1 MMFARPKSKW
11 DLLDDEEDETDGEGS
26 NAIEVPPDMTYIE
39 SNIKR
44 QMATYDKLYEI
55 GGQDIINDV
64 YVRAEGEK
72 EWWLVG
78 KVARVSEQA
87 IERQWPLIERHIW
100 ALRLPIRPL
109 SNLSNPFEVWYA
121 PGNTEYDAVRNDPKI
136 KFTKC
141 SGVISYGG
149 SEVKKELVGF
159 VGKVYM
165 GGNDDP
171 MIYVE
176 RNMDGTVLEN
186 QYCEGDWVLKSD
198 LSDRPSAA

>member
-1 MMFARPKSKW
+1 MTHIHNTPRLVYLLLAVSAAISFQFSHNLQHSVSSARSNEIMMFARPKSKW

-78 KVARVSEQA
+78 KVARVS
-87 IERQWPLIERHIW
+87 
-100 ALRLPIRPL
+100 
-109 SNLSNPFEVWYA
+109 
-121 PGNTEYDAVRNDPKI
+121 
-136 KFTKC
+136 
-141 SGVISYGG
+141 
-149 SEVKKELVGF
+149 
-159 VGKVYM
+159 GK
-165 GGNDDP
+165 
-171 MIYVE
+171 
-176 RNMDGTVLEN
+176 
-186 QYCEGDWVLKSD
+186 
-198 LSDRPSAA
+198 